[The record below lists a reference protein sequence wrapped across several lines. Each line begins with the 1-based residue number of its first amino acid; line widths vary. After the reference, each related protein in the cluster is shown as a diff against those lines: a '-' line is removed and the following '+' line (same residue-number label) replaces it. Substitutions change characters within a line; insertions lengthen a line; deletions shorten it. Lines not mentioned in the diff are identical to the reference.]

1 MGTTKEKRCHYKLC
15 ATGKI
20 TTSEKNNLRLAVAFH
35 TKQNLLIILRFL
47 KTLLRPRLSKNLDGN
62 KCHEKALKSKTRIT
76 KKRQLK

>member
-35 TKQNLLIILRFL
+35 TKQNLLILRFL
-47 KTLLRPRLSKNLDGN
+47 KTLRPRLSKYLHGK
-62 KCHEKALKSKTRIT
+62 KCHEKTPTDVKPEILKSAT
-76 KKRQLK
+76 

>member
-35 TKQNLLIILRFL
+35 TKQNLLKILLFL
-47 KTLLRPRLSKNLDGN
+47 KTLRPRLSKHLDGK
-62 KCHEKALKSKTRIT
+62 KCHEKTPTDVKPELLKSAN
-76 KKRQLK
+76 